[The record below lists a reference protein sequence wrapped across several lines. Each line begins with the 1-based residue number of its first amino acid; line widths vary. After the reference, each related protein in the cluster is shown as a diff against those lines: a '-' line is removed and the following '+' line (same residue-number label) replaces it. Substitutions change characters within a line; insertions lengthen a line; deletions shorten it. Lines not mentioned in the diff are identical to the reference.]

1 MRRPGERGWTLIE
14 VIMVIVIIGIIGV
27 FVGPLLISAVK
38 AYDRTQTTVNTY
50 AKMRYAMERMT
61 REIAAVRRNPA
72 DTTAFDISA
81 MTATSLQ
88 FFKED
93 GTEVSLAAA
102 AGNLTLTYVGTGAGT
117 LTDRLV
123 SLALA
128 YYRHDGAS
136 AAADATELEFV
147 EIGLTLSDGTTSY
160 ANRQRIALR
169 NVQ

>member
-1 MRRPGERGWTLIE
+1 MRTPGIRGWTLIE
-14 VIMVIVIIGIIGV
+14 VILVIVIIGIIAV

-50 AKMRYAMERMT
+50 AKMRYAMERMA

-81 MTATSLQ
+81 MTASSMQ

-93 GTEVSLAAA
+93 GTEVSIAA
-102 AGNLTLTYVGTGAGT
+102 AGGNITLTYVGTGAGT
-117 LTDRLV
+117 LTDSLV

-128 YYRHDGAS
+128 YYRHDGAT
-136 AAADATELEFV
+136 AAANARELEFV
-147 EIGLTLSDGTTSY
+147 EIGMTLSDGTTSY

-169 NVQ
+169 NVR